1 MYGISS
7 TPWSRPD
14 RPRMSTP
21 LARVEEAL
29 ASMRSA
35 SGLGLFS
42 HIAHQEALSAAA
54 ESGLRLASGSPRS
67 ALEGLTVVLKGNIAV
82 RGWPWQGGL
91 RAREGSIADD
101 DAAVVSR
108 LRAAGAVL
116 LAQTTQDEGAL
127 GAEGLALEG
136 PIRNPH
142 DPARSTGGS
151 SGGSAGAL
159 AAGLCDLAIGT
170 DTIGSVRIPA
180 ALCGVAALKPS
191 FGRISVR
198 GVLPVHPRFDHVG
211 PMARDIAGVRALLA
225 GIAGHDP
232 ASALSVE
239 YPDDGGRRSPAPPAP
254 ALPLAGWRIGYAI
267 GFDDL
272 GPDPAIIDG
281 YDTAIAA
288 LREGGATLVPIDVRP
303 LGLRRARRAVFA
315 LCEHEMWRTHR
326 EAMAT
331 RPGAYSGRIRAL
343 LEYGAALDD
352 TKLRALDERVAGFQ
366 SAWARLVVGLD
377 ACITP
382 TTPEV
387 AFLHDG
393 TPPEGLADLT
403 VIGTAAAVP
412 AVSVPCNAPA
422 TASVAARG
430 GLPVGV
436 QVLGASGADLRA
448 LHVAAAIEAAGRRR
462 PR

>member
-1 MYGISS
+1 MYGASS

-14 RPRMSTP
+14 RQRMTTP
-21 LARVEEAL
+21 LARVEDAL
-29 ASMRSA
+29 ASMRST
-35 SGLGLFS
+35 SGLGLFT
-42 HIAHQEALSAAA
+42 HIAGAEALDAAA
-54 ESGLRLASGSPRS
+54 ESGRRLAADAPRS
-67 ALEGLTVVLKGNIAV
+67 ALEGLTIVLKGNIAV

-91 RAREGSIADD
+91 RARQGSIADH

-116 LAQTTQDEGAL
+116 LAQTAQDEGAL
-127 GAEGLALEG
+127 GAEGIALEG

-159 AAGLCDLAIGT
+159 AAGLCDLALGT

-180 ALCGVAALKPS
+180 ALCGIAALKPS
-191 FGRISVR
+191 YGRVSVR

-232 ASALSVE
+232 ASALSVDYHADE
-239 YPDDGGRRSPAPPAP
+239 GKRSPEPPAP
-254 ALPLAGWRIGYAI
+254 ARPLAGWRIGYAI
-267 GFDDL
+267 GLDDL
-272 GPDPAIIDG
+272 GPEPTVIDG
-281 YDTAIAA
+281 YNIAIAA
-288 LREGGATLVPIDVRP
+288 LREAGATLVPVDVRP

-315 LCEHEMWRTHR
+315 LCEHEMWRNHR
-326 EAMAT
+326 EAMAAHPE
-331 RPGAYSGRIRAL
+331 RYSGRIRAL
-343 LEYGAALDD
+343 LEYGASLDD
-352 TKLRALDERVAGFQ
+352 TKLRALDERVTALQF
-366 SAWARLVVGLD
+366 AWAGLVAGLD

-382 TTPEV
+382 ATPSV

-393 TPPEGLADLT
+393 PPPDGLADLT

-412 AVSVPCNAPA
+412 AVSVPCPAPA
-422 TASVAARG
+422 RASIAGHG

-436 QVLGASGADLRA
+436 QVLAPSGADRRA
-448 LHVAAAIEAAGRRR
+448 LEVAAAIEAAGRQR

>member
-1 MYGISS
+1 MA
-7 TPWSRPD
+7 
-14 RPRMSTP
+14 TP

-29 ASMRSA
+29 ASVRSA

-42 HIAHQEALSAAA
+42 HVADEDALSAAA
-54 ESGLRLASGSPRS
+54 ESGRRLAVGSPRS

-91 RAREGSIADD
+91 RARQGATADQ

-136 PIRNPH
+136 PIRNPR

-180 ALCGVAALKPS
+180 ALCGIAALKPS
-191 FGRISVR
+191 YGRVSVR

-211 PMARDIAGVRALLA
+211 PMARDIAGVRDLFAV
-225 GIAGHDP
+225 IAGHDP
-232 ASALSVE
+232 SSALSV
-239 YPDDGGRRSPAPPAP
+239 DHQDADGPRSSPRPAP

-272 GPDPAIIDG
+272 GPEPAIIDG
-281 YDTAIAA
+281 YNMAIAA
-288 LREGGATLVPIDVRP
+288 LREAGATLAPIDVRP

-326 EAMAT
+326 AAMAA
-331 RPGAYSGRIRAL
+331 RPEAYSGRIRAM
-343 LEYGAALDD
+343 LEYGASLDG
-352 TKLRALDERVAGFQ
+352 TKLRALDERVTGFQ
-366 SAWARLVVGLD
+366 SAWASLVTGLD

-382 TTPEV
+382 TTPGV

-393 TPPEGLADLT
+393 SPPDGLADLT

-412 AVSVPCNAPA
+412 AVSVPCPAPA
-422 TASVAARG
+422 TSSGAALD

-436 QVLGASGADLRA
+436 QVLAMSGADLRA
-448 LHVAAAIEAAGRRR
+448 LEVAAAIESAGRKR

>member
-1 MYGISS
+1 M
-7 TPWSRPD
+7 T
-14 RPRMSTP
+14 TP

-29 ASMRSA
+29 AAMPSA

-42 HIAHQEALSAAA
+42 HIAHREALRAAA
-54 ESGLRLASGSPRS
+54 ESGRRLASGSPRS

-91 RAREGSIADD
+91 RARAGLIADQ

-191 FGRISVR
+191 FGRVSAR

-211 PMARDIAGVRALLA
+211 PMAHDIAGVRALLA
-225 GIAGHDP
+225 VIGGHDP
-232 ASALSVE
+232 SSALSVD
-239 YPDDGGRRSPAPPAP
+239 YQDTDGPQAAPRPASAP
-254 ALPLAGWRIGYAI
+254 PLAGWHIGYTI

-272 GPDPAIIDG
+272 GPEPAIIDG
-281 YDTAIAA
+281 YNMAIAV
-288 LREGGATLVPIDVRP
+288 LREAGATLLPIDVRP
-303 LGLRRARRAVFA
+303 LELRRARRAVFA
-315 LCEHEMWRTHR
+315 LCEHQMWRTHR
-326 EAMAT
+326 EAMAA
-331 RPGAYSGRIRAL
+331 RPEGYAGRIRAL
-343 LEYGAALDD
+343 LDYGASLDD
-352 TKLRALDERVAGFQ
+352 AKLRTLDERVTGFQ
-366 SAWARLVVGLD
+366 SAWARLVNGLD

-382 TTPEV
+382 TTPGV
-387 AFLHDG
+387 AFIHDAS
-393 TPPEGLADLT
+393 PPDSLADLT

-412 AVSVPCNAPA
+412 AVSVPCHAVA
-422 TASVAARG
+422 TASTAARG

-436 QVLGASGADLRA
+436 QVLSASGADLRA
-448 LHVAAAIEAAGRRR
+448 LEVAAAIEAAGRQR